1 MNKFLLILLFFCFGV
16 SAGEASAFRETNL
29 LSRSQVQLS
38 EPELTSDDWQWLRRK
53 RVLVFGIAA
62 PNYSPF
68 DIISG
73 TRDYGGIN
81 ADYLGIIGYNL
92 NVQIKVRYY
101 EDASAL
107 RRSLV
112 KGEVDLIGN
121 VAAKNVADP
130 DMLLS
135 TPYVSASPA
144 LVVRTDSLLQQNPPS
159 GLLSNAYT
167 VVIRAW

>member
-1 MNKFLLILLFFCFGV
+1 M
-16 SAGEASAFRETNL
+16 

-121 VAAKNVADP
+121 VAAK
-130 DMLLS
+130 
-135 TPYVSASPA
+135 T
-144 LVVRTDSLLQQNPPS
+144 
-159 GLLSNAYT
+159 
-167 VVIRAW
+167 